1 MKMRKFMKI
10 NKFYIGIFITL
21 LVISLAF
28 AGGYKYYNYTHP
40 VTTVTDTITIVDTVT
55 HTIIKDS
62 ISYVEKID
70 TLYWPRDTVFKDVD
84 TAAIL
89 VDYYARYGYDRVYA
103 DSLISVDFY
112 DIVSENKIVASTF
125 LNYKILRPQTIITNT
140 TTVNNYSSYLNLSF
154 KTDLAVEYPELRAQM
169 IGKNISYGIGYM
181 PKQNALT
188 INFGYNILK
197 LK

>member
-1 MKMRKFMKI
+1 MKNPKI
-10 NKFYIGIFITL
+10 YIGIAIVLIILGLTF
-21 LVISLAF
+21 F
-28 AGGYKYYNYTHP
+28 GGYRYYGHTHP
-40 VTTVTDTITIVDTVT
+40 ITTVTDTITIVDTVT

-70 TLYWPRDTVFKDVD
+70 TLYWPGDTVFKDVD

-140 TTVNNYSSYLNLSF
+140 TTINNYSSYLNLSF
-154 KTDLAVEYPELRAQM
+154 KIDLAVEYPEIRAQM
-169 IGKNISYGIGYM
+169 IGKNISYGVGYM